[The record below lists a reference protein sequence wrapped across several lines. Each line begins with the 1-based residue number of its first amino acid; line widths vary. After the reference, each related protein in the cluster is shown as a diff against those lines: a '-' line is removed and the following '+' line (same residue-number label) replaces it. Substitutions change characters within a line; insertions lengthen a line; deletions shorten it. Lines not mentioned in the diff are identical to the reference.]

1 VSDSVRLEVEGGV
14 GTIRLDRP
22 PANAIDRNLS
32 EGIMAATHEAAER
45 DDVRALVVW
54 GGERIFA
61 AGADIRVMVDLG
73 PESVRPVVSSL
84 GDALEELESVPM
96 ITISAINGYAL
107 GGGLELA
114 LATDFRFVAEDARLG
129 QPEIKIGVFPGAG
142 GTQRLPRLVG
152 AALARDLVYTGR
164 QMDAEEA
171 LDAGLVDRVL
181 PAEEVYPATLKMA
194 RTYADGPV
202 EALAAAKA
210 SLRAAETDPQHG
222 LAIERDAFCAL
233 FGSPDQLEGMRAFL
247 EKREARFGAGR

>member
-1 VSDSVRLEVEGGV
+1 VSGSVRLEVSGGV

-22 PANAIDRNLS
+22 PANAIDPELS
-32 EGIMAATHEAAER
+32 EGIAAATSEAAQR

-61 AGADIRVMVDLG
+61 AGADINVMADLDS
-73 PESVRPVVSSL
+73 ESVRPVVSAL
-84 GDALEELESVPM
+84 ADALAGLEAVPM

-114 LATDFRFVAEDARLG
+114 LSTDFRFAAQDSRLG

-152 AALARDLVYTGR
+152 SALARDLVYSGR
-164 QMDAEEA
+164 QIGAEEA
-171 LDAGLVDRVL
+171 LRARLVDRVL
-181 PAEEVYPATLKMA
+181 PAADVYPTAVEAA
-194 RTYADGPV
+194 RGYANGPA

-222 LAIERDAFCAL
+222 LGIERDAFCAL
-233 FGSPDQLEGMRAFL
+233 FGSADQREGMHAFL
-247 EKREARFGAGR
+247 EKREASFGASS

>member
-1 VSDSVRLEVEGGV
+1 MSDSVRLEVEGGV

-22 PANAIDRNLS
+22 PANAIDRDLS
-32 EGIMAATHEAAER
+32 EGIMAAARQAADR

-61 AGADIRVMVDLG
+61 AGADIRVMADLDS
-73 PESVRPVVSSL
+73 ETVRPVVSSL
-84 GDALEELESVPM
+84 GNALEELETVPM

-114 LATDFRFVAEDARLG
+114 LATDFRFAAEDARLG

-152 AALARDLVYTGR
+152 AALARDLVYSGR
-164 QMDAEEA
+164 QIDAEEA
-171 LDAGLVDRVL
+171 LDSGLVDRVL
-181 PAEEVYPATLKMA
+181 APEEVYPAALERA

-210 SLRAAETDPQHG
+210 SLRSAETDPRHG
-222 LAIERDAFCAL
+222 LAIERDAFCSL
-233 FGSPDQLEGMRAFL
+233 FGSPDQREGMRAFL

>member
-1 VSDSVRLEVEGGV
+1 MSDSVRLEVSDGV

-22 PANAIDRNLS
+22 PANAIDPEVS
-32 EGIMAATHEAAER
+32 GGIAAATSEAAER
-45 DDVRALVVW
+45 DDVRAVVVW

-61 AGADIRVMVDLG
+61 AGADIKVMAALN

-84 GDALEELESVPM
+84 GDALAELEAVAM

-114 LATDFRFVAEDARLG
+114 LATDFRFAAEDSRLG

-152 AALARDLVYTGR
+152 PALARDLVYSGR
-164 QMDAEEA
+164 QIGADVA
-171 LDAGLVDRVL
+171 LHAGLVDRVL
-181 PAEEVYPATLKMA
+181 PAAEVYPAAVEAA
-194 RTYADGPV
+194 RAYANGPV

-210 SLRAAETDPQHG
+210 SLHAAEMDPRHG
-222 LAIERDAFCAL
+222 LEIERDAFCGL
-233 FGSPDQLEGMRAFL
+233 FGSADQREGMHAFL
-247 EKREARFGAGR
+247 EKREPRFGARS

>member
-1 VSDSVRLEVEGGV
+1 MNDSVRLEVDGGV

-32 EGIMAATHEAAER
+32 EGITAATREAAER

-61 AGADIRVMVDLG
+61 AGADIKVMAELDS
-73 PESVRPVVSSL
+73 ESVRPVVSSL
-84 GDALEELESVPM
+84 GDALEQLESVPM

-114 LATDFRFVAEDARLG
+114 LGTDFRFAAEDARLG

-152 AALARDLVYTGR
+152 AALARDLVYSGR
-164 QMDAEEA
+164 LIDAEEA
-171 LDAGLVDRVL
+171 LDVGLVDRVI
-181 PAEEVYPATLKMA
+181 PAEDVYPAAIERA
-194 RTYADGPV
+194 RAYADGPV

-222 LAIERDAFCAL
+222 FAIERDAFCAL
-233 FGSPDQLEGMRAFL
+233 FGSPDQREGMRAFL
-247 EKREARFGAGR
+247 EKREARFGANR

>member
-1 VSDSVRLEVEGGV
+1 MSDSVRLEVEGGV

-22 PANAIDRNLS
+22 PANAIDRDLS
-32 EGIMAATHEAAER
+32 EGIMAAARQAADR
-45 DDVRALVVW
+45 DDVRGLVVW

-61 AGADIRVMVDLG
+61 AGADIKVMVDLDS
-73 PESVRPVVSSL
+73 ETVRPVVSSL
-84 GDALEELESVPM
+84 GDALEELETVPM

-114 LATDFRFVAEDARLG
+114 LATDFRFAAENARLG

-152 AALARDLVYTGR
+152 AALARDLVYSGR
-164 QMDAEEA
+164 QIDAEEA
-171 LDAGLVDRVL
+171 LDSGLVDRVL
-181 PAEEVYPATLKMA
+181 APEEVYPAALERA

-210 SLRAAETDPQHG
+210 SLRAAETDPRHG

-233 FGSPDQLEGMRAFL
+233 FGSPDQREGMRAFL

>member
-1 VSDSVRLEVEGGV
+1 MSDSVRLEVEGGV

-22 PANAIDRNLS
+22 PANAIDRDLS
-32 EGIMAATHEAAER
+32 EGIMAAARQAADR
-45 DDVRALVVW
+45 DDVRGLVVW

-61 AGADIRVMVDLG
+61 AGADIKVMVDLDS
-73 PESVRPVVSSL
+73 ETVRPVVSSL
-84 GDALEELESVPM
+84 GDALEELETVPM

-114 LATDFRFVAEDARLG
+114 LATDFRFAAENARLG

-152 AALARDLVYTGR
+152 AALARDLVYSGR
-164 QMDAEEA
+164 QIDAEEA
-171 LDAGLVDRVL
+171 LDSGLVDRVL
-181 PAEEVYPATLKMA
+181 APEEVYPAALERA

-210 SLRAAETDPQHG
+210 SLRAAETDPRHG

-233 FGSPDQLEGMRAFL
+233 FGSPDQREGMRAFL
-247 EKREARFGAGR
+247 EKREARYGAGR